1 MLKKKSKMALIDIV
15 GYLAGFF
22 IIISLI
28 PQIMKSW
35 KTKSTKDLSLSRY
48 IIYIMGVICW
58 LIYGVALMNGPMI
71 LVNSINL
78 CLALSILYLKLK
90 YG

>member
-1 MLKKKSKMALIDIV
+1 MPFIDII

-22 IIISLI
+22 ILISII
-28 PQIMKSW
+28 PQIIKSW

-48 IIYIMGVICW
+48 LIYVSGVLLW
-58 LIYGVALMNGPMI
+58 LIYGIILKNGPMI
-71 LVNSINL
+71 IVNSINTI
-78 CLALSILYLKLK
+78 LAISIIYLKLK

>member
-1 MLKKKSKMALIDIV
+1 MALIDIV